1 MKAIRFLFIAQW
13 GPLLCLLCGQGCDGG
28 APTPSLAAASGAV
41 CAAVGVC
48 RPGAARREPSCPHQP
63 CGVPGA
69 CGGLTQGADCS
80 ALHLSWLQQFS
91 IIVSQLQISQ
101 EKKKKARVFHTVE

>member
-1 MKAIRFLFIAQW
+1 MEGLPPQALLQ
-13 GPLLCLLCGQGCDGG
+13 PLVLSVLLWVSAGLVLPGG
-28 APTPSLAAASGAV
+28 NPAAPY
-41 CAAVGVC
+41 
-48 RPGAARREPSCPHQP
+48 QP

-69 CGGLTQGADCS
+69 RGGLTQGADCS